1 MTTAPARPTGRT
13 IRARIVRIVNVPVRA
28 ILEVPFPTPLGR
40 RLMLLFITGRQT
52 GKTYRL
58 PVSYVP
64 DGDTLLT
71 PGGGNWKLNLA
82 DGQPIRIRLRGED
95 LYATPEIIRAPGDIE
110 PLLEKMI
117 KANPMAQRSARIREI
132 QQRFY
137 RARLDPATNHGFA
150 VVRWHPDRRR

>member
-1 MTTAPARPTGRT
+1 M
-13 IRARIVRIVNVPVRA
+13 RIVNVPVRA
-28 ILEVPFPTPLGR
+28 ILELPYPTPLGR
-40 RLMLLFITGRQT
+40 RLMLLFVTGRQT

-82 DGQPIRIRLRGED
+82 DGRPIRIRLRGED
-95 LYATPEIIRAPGDIE
+95 RYATPEIIRAPADIE
-110 PLLEKMI
+110 PLLEKVI
-117 KANPMAQRSARIREI
+117 KANRMAQRSARIRET

-137 RARLDPATNHGFA
+137 RARLEPAPNHGFA
-150 VVRWHPDRRR
+150 IVRWHLDRGQ